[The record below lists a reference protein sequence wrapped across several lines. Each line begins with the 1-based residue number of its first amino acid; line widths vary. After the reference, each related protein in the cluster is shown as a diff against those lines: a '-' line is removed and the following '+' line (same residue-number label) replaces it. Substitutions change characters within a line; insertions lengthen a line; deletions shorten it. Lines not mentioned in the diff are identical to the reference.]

1 MGSSCSKGKRM
12 AYMVTGRYR
21 VRPGQEG
28 RFVAQMELLEDLLR
42 REARGLQYWA
52 LARSTHEPGVFNSV
66 AVWAS
71 PEDERK
77 MGDHPIRQAILPN
90 VQKLLAE
97 PPTGV
102 GGTIALEIKRGA

>member
-1 MGSSCSKGKRM
+1 M

-52 LARSTHEPGVFNSV
+52 LARSPHDAGVFNSV
-66 AVWAS
+66 AIWAA
-71 PEDERK
+71 PEDERR
-77 MGDHPIRQAILPN
+77 MADHPIRQAILPN
-90 VQKLLAE
+90 VQKMLVE
-97 PPTGV
+97 PPSGV
-102 GGTIALEIKRGA
+102 GGTIALEIKR